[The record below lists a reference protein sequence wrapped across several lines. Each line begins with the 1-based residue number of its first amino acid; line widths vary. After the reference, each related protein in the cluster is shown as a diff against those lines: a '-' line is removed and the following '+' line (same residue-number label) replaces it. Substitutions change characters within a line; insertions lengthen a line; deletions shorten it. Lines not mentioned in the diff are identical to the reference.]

1 MAGILNQL
9 CEAYMA
15 SPDGKA
21 RLDCGCLARPA
32 FLIPC
37 AWHRR
42 EFLTALLAAC
52 EDDVSE
58 CRGPCCDPG

>member
-1 MAGILNQL
+1 MSILRQL
-9 CEAYMA
+9 SEAYLA

-32 FLIPC
+32 MLVPC

-42 EFLTALLAAC
+42 EFLAELRAATE
-52 EDDVSE
+52 EDPGE
-58 CRGPCCDPG
+58 CGEGCCDPA